1 MMVIQT
7 AFVLLAFAANSLLCR
22 WALREY
28 NFDPEN
34 FTMIRLV
41 SGAVVLSLLLW
52 FQNARAATHNRVSIK
67 APRFWFL
74 GLGLFVY
81 AAAFSMAYVS
91 LDTGVGAFVL
101 FATVQIGLQLVNIW
115 RGEHPGRWQVAG
127 MLVSISGLALLL
139 LPGSAVYSWWAVLLM
154 VVSAVGW
161 TSFVVLG
168 QGSSTPLADVQAAF
182 VAASILSMLL
192 LPFAAVAELL
202 DWQPLL
208 LAILSGA
215 VASGVGYFGWYQVL
229 PWLGIHRAAQVQLL
243 VPGLAVLMGALVL
256 SEHLTLLMLLAMVM
270 IVAGVLI
277 AIRARQATA

>member
-1 MMVIQT
+1 
-7 AFVLLAFAANSLLCR
+7 
-22 WALREY
+22 
-28 NFDPEN
+28 
-34 FTMIRLV
+34 
-41 SGAVVLSLLLW
+41 
-52 FQNARAATHNRVSIK
+52 
-67 APRFWFL
+67 
-74 GLGLFVY
+74 
-81 AAAFSMAYVS
+81 AYVS

-202 DWQPLL
+202 D
-208 LAILSGA
+208 
-215 VASGVGYFGWYQVL
+215 
-229 PWLGIHRAAQVQLL
+229 
-243 VPGLAVLMGALVL
+243 
-256 SEHLTLLMLLAMVM
+256 
-270 IVAGVLI
+270 
-277 AIRARQATA
+277 